1 MLVPI
6 NNIKTG
12 SQHRLLVSKPIN
24 TDMKISELLNEQQ
37 LDEAAPLAFLLPY
50 LPQGLAWIAGASAM
64 SIVTWVLAG
73 WGGYSVGEYIS
84 DTVAKEGPDPRGWT
98 EETKSNL
105 VKDIITEALFAALPV
120 AVSTKIGRRA
130 IARVIALWP
139 NSVTQ
144 QAWEKMLP
152 RIQDSIAKP

>member
-12 SQHRLLVSKPIN
+12 SQHRPAVSKPIN
-24 TDMKISELLNEQQ
+24 THMKISELLNEQR

-50 LPQGLAWIAGASAM
+50 LPQGLAWLAGASAM

-105 VKDIITEALFAALPV
+105 VKDIVTEALFAALPV

-130 IARVIALWP
+130 IASVIALWP